1 MLQPT
6 HPNPLMV
13 HYLGSQIK
21 HNNIGDACKFI
32 QEGKFPDLGIMLAKN
47 HPKVLVDDGMLDEDK
62 SN

>member
-1 MLQPT
+1 
-6 HPNPLMV
+6 MV